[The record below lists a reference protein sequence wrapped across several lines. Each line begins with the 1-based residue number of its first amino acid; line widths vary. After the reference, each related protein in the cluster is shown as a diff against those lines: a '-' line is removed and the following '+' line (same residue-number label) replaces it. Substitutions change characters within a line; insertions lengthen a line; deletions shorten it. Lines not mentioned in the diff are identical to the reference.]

1 MPACH
6 TALHPFDH
14 RSHADHAAGQADGR
28 QLRAYRGPVQRQATE
43 YTTTIPVLVFKWF
56 QGNKFSEST
65 ALGLFQ
71 SVIGVI
77 LVVAS
82 DKIAKKLGEDGL
94 L

>member
-1 MPACH
+1 MPACYV
-6 TALHPFDH
+6 ALHPLHH
-14 RSHADHAAGQADGR
+14 RGHADHAAWQTDGGSFER
-28 QLRAYRGPVQRQATE
+28 IVALSNAKATE
-43 YTTTIPVLVFKWF
+43 FTTTIPVLVYKRF

-77 LVVAS
+77 LVIAS
-82 DKIAKKLGEDGL
+82 DRVAKKLGEDGL

>member
-1 MPACH
+1 M
-6 TALHPFDH
+6 
-14 RSHADHAAGQADGR
+14 
-28 QLRAYRGPVQRQATE
+28 V
-43 YTTTIPVLVFKWF
+43 

-82 DKIAKKLGEDGL
+82 DKIAKSLARTVCCKGVYKHDCYRSICC
-94 L
+94 

>member
-1 MPACH
+1 MVPIAGSNACMLRCLASAPPSWSCFERIV
-6 TALHPFDH
+6 AL
-14 RSHADHAAGQADGR
+14 SNAK
-28 QLRAYRGPVQRQATE
+28 ATE
-43 YTTTIPVLVFKWF
+43 FTTTIPVLVYKWF

-77 LVVAS
+77 LVIAS
-82 DKIAKKLGEDGL
+82 DRVAKKLGEDGL